1 MEAKRFGRPG
11 LVVAHPGGSFLQ
23 QSALQN
29 RILKLLPDD
38 AFAEIAADMEPIE
51 LPRAH
56 VFSEPLKD
64 SEYSYFIETGI
75 GSIVAVSPA
84 GQQSEVGIF
93 GREGMTPAYLVLE
106 TTATPYSIF
115 MQVPGAGHRIANEKL
130 FAAIQRSSPLR
141 RLLLRYAYVLS
152 IQTAYT
158 GLSNSIH
165 HVDVRLARWLL
176 MCHDRTRSDQ
186 FSLTHEFLAVMLSVR
201 RSSVT
206 NALHML
212 EGNHL
217 IYSERSL
224 ITIRDRKALEEFAGD
239 AYGIPESEYNR
250 LIGPI

>member
-1 MEAKRFGRPG
+1 M
-11 LVVAHPGGSFLQ
+11 Q
-23 QSALQN
+23 QSNLQN
-29 RILKLLPDD
+29 RLLGQLPEEC
-38 AFAEIAADMEPIE
+38 FREIADSIE
-51 LPRAH
+51 FVDLPRSY

-64 SEYSYFIETGI
+64 CNYSYFIESGI
-75 GSIVAVSPA
+75 GSIVAVSPE

-93 GREGMTPAYLVLE
+93 GREGMTPAYLILE
-106 TTATPYSIF
+106 TAMTPYSIF
-115 MQVPGAGHRIANEKL
+115 MQVPGTGYRLPNETL
-130 FAAIQRSSPLR
+130 FALAQRSAPLR

-224 ITIRDRKALEEFAGD
+224 ITIRDRRALEDFAGD
-239 AYGIPESEYNR
+239 AYGIPESEYGR
-250 LIGPI
+250 LIGRI

>member
-1 MEAKRFGRPG
+1 M
-11 LVVAHPGGSFLQ
+11 HQTSI
-23 QSALQN
+23 QN
-29 RILKLLPDD
+29 RLLALLPEES
-38 AFAEIAADMEPIE
+38 FREIADHLEPVD
-51 LPRAH
+51 LPRDH
-56 VFSEPLKD
+56 VFSEPLHRCD
-64 SEYSYFIETGI
+64 YSYFLEKGI
-75 GSIVAVSPA
+75 GSIVAISPE

-106 TTATPYSIF
+106 TAMTPYSIF
-115 MQVPGAGHRIANEKL
+115 MQVPGSGHRLPNEIL
-130 FAAIQRSSPLR
+130 SAAAQRSAPLR

-176 MCHDRTRSDQ
+176 MCHDRTRSLQ

-217 IYSERSL
+217 IYSERGL
-224 ITIRDRKALEEFAGD
+224 ITIRDRKALEDFAGD
-239 AYGIPESEYNR
+239 AYGIPESEYSR
-250 LIGPI
+250 LIGRI

>member
-1 MEAKRFGRPG
+1 
-11 LVVAHPGGSFLQ
+11 LQ
-23 QSALQN
+23 QSHLQN
-29 RILKLLPDD
+29 RLLNQLPEES
-38 AFAEIAADMEPIE
+38 FREIAESLEPID
-51 LPRAH
+51 LPRSY

-64 SEYSYFIETGI
+64 CNYSYFIESGI
-75 GSIVAVSPA
+75 GSIVAVSPE

-106 TTATPYSIF
+106 TAMTPYSIF
-115 MQVPGAGHRIANEKL
+115 MQVPGAGYRLPNETL
-130 FAAIQRSSPLR
+130 FAVSQRSAPLR

-224 ITIRDRKALEEFAGD
+224 ITIRDRKALEDFAGD

-250 LIGPI
+250 LIGKI

>member
-1 MEAKRFGRPG
+1 
-11 LVVAHPGGSFLQ
+11 LQ
-23 QSALQN
+23 QSNLQN
-29 RILKLLPDD
+29 RLLGLLPEES
-38 AFAEIAADMEPIE
+38 FVEIADALEPVE
-51 LPRAH
+51 LPRAYA
-56 VFSEPLKD
+56 FSEPLKD
-64 SEYSYFIETGI
+64 SSHSYFIESGI
-75 GSIVAVSPA
+75 GSIVAISPE

-106 TTATPYSIF
+106 TAMTPYSIF
-115 MQVPGAGHRIANEKL
+115 MQVPGSGYRIPNETL
-130 FAAIQRSSPLR
+130 FAATQRSAPLR

-176 MCHDRTRSDQ
+176 MCHDRTRKDQ

-217 IYSERSL
+217 IYSERNL
-224 ITIRDRKALEEFAGD
+224 ITIRDRRALEDFAGD

-250 LIGPI
+250 LIGKL

>member
-1 MEAKRFGRPG
+1 
-11 LVVAHPGGSFLQ
+11 LQ
-23 QSALQN
+23 QSNLQN
-29 RILKLLPDD
+29 RLLGQLPEES
-38 AFAEIAADMEPIE
+38 FLEIADSLEFVD
-51 LPRAH
+51 LPRSY

-64 SEYSYFIETGI
+64 CNYSYFIESGI
-75 GSIVAVSPA
+75 GSIVAVSPE

-93 GREGMTPAYLVLE
+93 GREGMTPAYLILE
-106 TTATPYSIF
+106 TAMTPYSIF
-115 MQVPGAGHRIANEKL
+115 MQVPGTGYRLPNETL
-130 FAAIQRSSPLR
+130 FAVAQRSAPLR

-224 ITIRDRKALEEFAGD
+224 ITIRDRRALEDFAGD
-239 AYGIPESEYNR
+239 AYGIPESEYVR
-250 LIGPI
+250 LIGRI

>member
-1 MEAKRFGRPG
+1 M
-11 LVVAHPGGSFLQ
+11 Q
-23 QSALQN
+23 QSTIQN
-29 RILKLLPDD
+29 RLLGMLPEE
-38 AFAEIAADMEPIE
+38 AFREIADDLEPVD
-51 LPRAH
+51 LPRSY

-64 SEYSYFIETGI
+64 CRYSYFPETGI
-75 GSIVAVSPA
+75 GSIVAVSPE
-84 GQQSEVGIF
+84 GQHSEVGIF

-106 TTATPYSIF
+106 TAMTPYSIF
-115 MQVPGAGHRIANEKL
+115 MQVPGAGHRLPNEKL
-130 FAAIQRSSPLR
+130 LEATARSAPLR

-176 MCHDRTRSDQ
+176 MCHDRTRSDR

-224 ITIRDRKALEEFAGD
+224 ISIRDRGALEDFAGD
-239 AYGIPESEYNR
+239 AYGIPEAEYSR
-250 LIGPI
+250 LIGKI

>member
-1 MEAKRFGRPG
+1 
-11 LVVAHPGGSFLQ
+11 
-23 QSALQN
+23 
-29 RILKLLPDD
+29 LLPDE
-38 AFAEIAADMEPIE
+38 AFREIAGHLEPVD
-51 LPRAH
+51 LPRGY

-64 SEYSYFIETGI
+64 CNYAYFPESGI
-75 GSIVAVSPA
+75 GSIVAISPE

-106 TTATPYSIF
+106 TAMTPYAIF
-115 MQVPGAGHRIANEKL
+115 MQVPGAGHRILNETL
-130 FAAIQRSSPLR
+130 FSITQKSASLR
-141 RLLLRYAYVLS
+141 RCLLRYAYVLS

-224 ITIRDRKALEEFAGD
+224 IIIRDRKALEDFAGD

-250 LIGPI
+250 LIGKL

>member
-1 MEAKRFGRPG
+1 M
-11 LVVAHPGGSFLQ
+11 Q

-29 RILKLLPDD
+29 RILRLLPTDSFASIAD
-38 AFAEIAADMEPIE
+38 AFEAVE
-51 LPRAH
+51 LPRAY
-56 VFSEPLKD
+56 VFSEPQKD
-64 SEYSYFIETGI
+64 SKYAYFPETGI
-75 GSIVAVSPA
+75 GSIVAISPE

-93 GREGMTPAYLVLE
+93 GREGMSPAYLVLE
-106 TTATPYSIF
+106 TAMTPYSIF
-115 MQVPGAGHRIANEKL
+115 MQVPGAGYRIANETL
-130 FAAIQRSSPLR
+130 FAAAQTDTALR

-165 HVDVRLARWLL
+165 HIDVRLARWLL

-224 ITIRDRKALEEFAGD
+224 ITIRDRRALEDFAGD
-239 AYGIPESEYNR
+239 AYGIPELEYSR
-250 LIGPI
+250 LIGPL

>member
-1 MEAKRFGRPG
+1 M
-11 LVVAHPGGSFLQ
+11 Q
-23 QSALQN
+23 QSKLQN
-29 RILKLLPDD
+29 RLLAQLPDES
-38 AFAEIAADMEPIE
+38 FREIADSFEPVD
-51 LPRAH
+51 LPRSY

-64 SEYSYFIETGI
+64 CTYSYFIESGI
-75 GSIVAVSPA
+75 GSIVAVSPE

-106 TTATPYSIF
+106 TAMTPYSIF
-115 MQVPGAGHRIANEKL
+115 MQVPGAGYRLPNETL
-130 FAAIQRSSPLR
+130 FAAAQRSASIR

-224 ITIRDRKALEEFAGD
+224 ITIRDRKALEDFAGD
-239 AYGIPESEYNR
+239 AYGIPESEYSR
-250 LIGPI
+250 LIGKI

>member
-1 MEAKRFGRPG
+1 
-11 LVVAHPGGSFLQ
+11 
-23 QSALQN
+23 
-29 RILKLLPDD
+29 
-38 AFAEIAADMEPIE
+38 
-51 LPRAH
+51 
-56 VFSEPLKD
+56 
-64 SEYSYFIETGI
+64 
-75 GSIVAVSPA
+75 
-84 GQQSEVGIF
+84 
-93 GREGMTPAYLVLE
+93 MTPAYLILE
-106 TTATPYSIF
+106 TAMTPYSIF
-115 MQVPGAGHRIANEKL
+115 MQVPGTGYRLPNETL
-130 FAAIQRSSPLR
+130 FAVAQRSAPLR

-224 ITIRDRKALEEFAGD
+224 ITIRDRSALEDFAGD
-239 AYGIPESEYNR
+239 AYGIPESEYVR
-250 LIGPI
+250 LIGRI